1 MSRVKQ
7 LFIISILMS
16 LVILPLL
23 IDRKLRGVKFSS
35 KVYYIIWIIIAI
47 RLILPFNISMENS
60 IYKVSS
66 PIAEYKTSD
75 YKPKEDQL
83 GVKLLSKENI
93 QYEDSETDLKDAKK
107 LNFIGMI
114 RDNLFNIWL
123 AGDILYFVYNSSFYL
138 AFKYRVKKN
147 LSPVSED
154 IEEKFN
160 DIKACMVP
168 GSKIMVKEGHI
179 IDSPM
184 ITGIAKPILLVHE
197 NINIRNIDYI
207 FAHELVHLKR
217 KDLVYKL
224 IIFLATSI
232 HWFNTV
238 IHLMEKIA
246 NEDVELSCDEEVT
259 KNMRRE

>member
-1 MSRVKQ
+1 
-7 LFIISILMS
+7 MS

-107 LNFIGMI
+107 INIIGMI
-114 RDNLFNIWL
+114 RDN
-123 AGDILYFVYNSSFYL
+123 
-138 AFKYRVKKN
+138 
-147 LSPVSED
+147 
-154 IEEKFN
+154 
-160 DIKACMVP
+160 
-168 GSKIMVKEGHI
+168 
-179 IDSPM
+179 
-184 ITGIAKPILLVHE
+184 
-197 NINIRNIDYI
+197 
-207 FAHELVHLKR
+207 
-217 KDLVYKL
+217 
-224 IIFLATSI
+224 
-232 HWFNTV
+232 
-238 IHLMEKIA
+238 
-246 NEDVELSCDEEVT
+246 
-259 KNMRRE
+259 